1 MLMFAQVEAKL
12 VAIAV
17 PWVSKKHSL
26 SKVHKSF
33 FNIKP
38 IDCKIYS
45 MLSLGCMSFFKTLLK
60 NTSLVPVQKCMV

>member
-45 MLSLGCMSFFKTLLK
+45 MLSLMLYVFF
-60 NTSLVPVQKCMV
+60 